1 MRPISWPPMLRSQA
15 SPGSRGS
22 PLVLAAFASAR
33 SCFYCLGCSVGLTPS
48 CAGRNDGRVP
58 ALFEE
63 RGSALKLTKDTVDIG
78 VLVRDIDSCNKFYSD
93 VLGLKK
99 VGEVPIAGRI
109 QHRYQLGGALLKLLE
124 FPDGNAP
131 PPGPKGRLSQAG
143 IRYITV
149 HVPDAAALA
158 KELEAKGVPIVT
170 PVTKT
175 ATGSTIAMF
184 EDPEG
189 NTIEIASA

>member
-1 MRPISWPPMLRSQA
+1 MD
-15 SPGSRGS
+15 
-22 PLVLAAFASAR
+22 LVKDNVD
-33 SCFYCLGCSVGLTPS
+33 VG
-48 CAGRNDGRVP
+48 
-58 ALFEE
+58 
-63 RGSALKLTKDTVDIG
+63 I
-78 VLVRDIDSCNKFYSD
+78 LVRDIEACNKFYGET
-93 VLGLKK
+93 LGLKK
-99 VGEVPIAGRI
+99 VGVVNLGPRV

-124 FPDGNAP
+124 FPDGNP
-131 PPGPKGRLSQAG
+131 PPAGPRGRLLQAG

-149 HVPDAAALA
+149 HVADAAIMA
-158 KELEAKGVPIVT
+158 KELEAKGVPMVT

>member
-1 MRPISWPPMLRSQA
+1 MCMK
-15 SPGSRGS
+15 
-22 PLVLAAFASAR
+22 
-33 SCFYCLGCSVGLTPS
+33 T
-48 CAGRNDGRVP
+48 
-58 ALFEE
+58 
-63 RGSALKLTKDTVDIG
+63 TKDTVDIG
-78 VLVRDIDSCNKFYSD
+78 VLVRDINACNTFYSE

-131 PPGPKGRLSQAG
+131 PAGPRGRLSQAG
-143 IRYITV
+143 LRYITV

-189 NTIEIASA
+189 NTIEIASV

>member
-1 MRPISWPPMLRSQA
+1 ME
-15 SPGSRGS
+15 
-22 PLVLAAFASAR
+22 
-33 SCFYCLGCSVGLTPS
+33 LTS
-48 CAGRNDGRVP
+48 EN
-58 ALFEE
+58 
-63 RGSALKLTKDTVDIG
+63 VDIG
-78 VLVRDIDSCNKFYSD
+78 ILVRDIDACNRFYGET
-93 VLGLKK
+93 LGLKK
-99 VGEVPIAGRI
+99 VATVDLGARI

-124 FPDGNAP
+124 FPDGNPP
-131 PPGPKGRLSQAG
+131 PPGPRGRLKQAG

-158 KELEAKGVPIVT
+158 GELEAKGVLMVT

-175 ATGSTIAMF
+175 ANGSTIAMF

>member
-1 MRPISWPPMLRSQA
+1 MQFVSD
-15 SPGSRGS
+15 
-22 PLVLAAFASAR
+22 
-33 SCFYCLGCSVGLTPS
+33 
-48 CAGRNDGRVP
+48 N
-58 ALFEE
+58 
-63 RGSALKLTKDTVDIG
+63 VDIG
-78 VLVRDIDSCNKFYSD
+78 VLVRDIDSCSRFYSD

-99 VGEVPIAGRI
+99 VGEVPIGGRI
-109 QHRYQLGGALLKLLE
+109 QHRFQLAGALLKLLE

-131 PPGPKGRLSQAG
+131 PAGPRGRLSQAG

-158 KELEAKGVPIVT
+158 RELEAKGVTLVT
-170 PVTKT
+170 PITKT
-175 ATGSTIAMF
+175 ATGATIAMF

>member
-1 MRPISWPPMLRSQA
+1 MEF
-15 SPGSRGS
+15 
-22 PLVLAAFASAR
+22 V
-33 SCFYCLGCSVGLTPS
+33 
-48 CAGRNDGRVP
+48 
-58 ALFEE
+58 
-63 RGSALKLTKDTVDIG
+63 KDNVDIG
-78 VLVRDIDSCNKFYSD
+78 VLVRDIKACNKFYGET
-93 VLGLKK
+93 LGLKK
-99 VGEVPIAGRI
+99 VGEVPIGGRI
-109 QHRYQLGGALLKLLE
+109 QHRFQLGGALLKLLE

-131 PPGPKGRLSQAG
+131 PAGPRGRLLQAG

-149 HVPDAAALA
+149 HVPDVPVLA

-189 NTIEIASA
+189 NTIEIAST